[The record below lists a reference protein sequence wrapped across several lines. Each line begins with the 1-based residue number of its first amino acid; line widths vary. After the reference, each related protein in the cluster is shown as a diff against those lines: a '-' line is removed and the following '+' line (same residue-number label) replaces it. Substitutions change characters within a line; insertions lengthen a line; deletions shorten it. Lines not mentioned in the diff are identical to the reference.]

1 MIYPQEHLMKITFL
15 FTSFMLP
22 LHTIPI
28 LEEFNTKNYA
38 GKNE

>member
-28 LEEFNTKNYA
+28 LEEFKY
-38 GKNE
+38 KKLCR